1 MDPSSKGQ
9 YGLGRVAFK
18 TYLMDIQQEIEAGY
32 PLTHIYEKRKDKLG
46 ITYSQFAKYVGKY
59 ITGGFV
65 NKPNGKTTIQ
75 GEESTKT
82 EATPKK
88 YISQSVTPK
97 KGLNDPTPLAD
108 SELF

>member
-32 PLTHIYEKRKDKLG
+32 PLTHIYDKRKDKLG

-59 ITGGFV
+59 ITGGVV
-65 NKPNGKTTIQ
+65 NKPKNQ
-75 GEESTKT
+75 PDFQREQSTKA
-82 EATPKK
+82 EAMPKK
-88 YISQSVTPK
+88 YIPQSVTPK